1 MFVLVMGAVEVR
13 TAGRLMAEL
22 CVVVKL
28 VLATVRQQQTV
39 RCGSAAEE
47 GRDGSVHHA
56 ILHNSLPV
64 PAALR
69 TTSTSP
75 EPLPAPHT

>member
-1 MFVLVMGAVEVR
+1 VFVLVMGAVEVR

-22 CVVVKL
+22 CVVVEVVK
-28 VLATVRQQQTV
+28 AAMHQQQTV

-56 ILHNSLPV
+56 ILRSSLPV

-75 EPLPAPHT
+75 